1 MILRRE
7 SMSIF
12 TTILSGR
19 SPATLFRYGTRVV
32 CGIGLLLLLVS
43 PILASPLQQG
53 CATMGFSP
61 TTASDV
67 QVGDIV
73 VLQVPL
79 DADGV
84 TFNAVGLLINFDQ
97 TLLQVVD
104 AAGDP
109 ASQVEWGDLPGLNVI
124 NTASN
129 TGGTIEFVQGILP
142 PGQTGGTFTVAT
154 IRFKVMAEL
163 PAGGTQVA
171 FVGVGSGWTG
181 VFEAG
186 FDHLCEAPQPATI
199 TPTIAL
205 CYDFQPPTGVDVGDV
220 MLVASR
226 WDSEVGDEL
235 YDPTYDLDHDGDI
248 DIVDIMIVAGH
259 WGETCPQ

>member
-1 MILRRE
+1 
-7 SMSIF
+7 MSVF
-12 TTILSGR
+12 NTILSSR
-19 SPATLFRYGTRVV
+19 SPVTLFRYGTRVV

-43 PILASPLQQG
+43 PILASPLRQD

-61 TTASDV
+61 TTVSDA

-73 VLQVPL
+73 ELQVLL

-84 TFNAVGLLINFDQ
+84 TFDTVGFLINFDQ

-109 ASQVEWGDLPGLNVI
+109 ASQIQPGNLPGFNAV
-124 NTASN
+124 NTA
-129 TGGTIEFVQGILP
+129 TEETIEFVQGILP

-154 IRFKVMAEL
+154 IRSKVIAEL
-163 PAGGTQVA
+163 PEGGTQVA

-181 VFEAG
+181 VLEAG
-186 FDHLCEAPQPATI
+186 FEHLCEAPQPATI
-199 TPTIAL
+199 TTTP
-205 CYDFQPPTGVDVGDV
+205 CYDFQPPPEVDIGDV

-226 WDSEVGDEL
+226 WDSQVGDEL

-248 DIVDIMIVAGH
+248 DIVDIMRVAAH
-259 WGETCPQ
+259 WGETCP